1 MEEDIVE
8 ETEASVYLIED
19 SNLDDVKIIQEATPV
34 TESKAQVLEISEEE
48 KKEDHD
54 NKRLIWIPFDP

>member
-1 MEEDIVE
+1 MEEYIVE
-8 ETEASVYLIED
+8 ETEAGVSLIED
-19 SNLDDVKIIQEATPV
+19 SDLDEVRIIQEATPI

-54 NKRLIWIPFDP
+54 NKRLNTPYP